1 MSKKEDLILEA
12 LELVLW
18 GMLHTQMRQMPKGT
32 ADDKFRLWVA
42 KYKKVNRK
50 LINDKEEKAID

>member
-18 GMLHTQMRQMPKGT
+18 GMLHMQMRQMPKGT
-32 ADDKFRLWVA
+32 ADEQFRLWIE

-50 LINDKEEKAID
+50 LINGKEEKTN